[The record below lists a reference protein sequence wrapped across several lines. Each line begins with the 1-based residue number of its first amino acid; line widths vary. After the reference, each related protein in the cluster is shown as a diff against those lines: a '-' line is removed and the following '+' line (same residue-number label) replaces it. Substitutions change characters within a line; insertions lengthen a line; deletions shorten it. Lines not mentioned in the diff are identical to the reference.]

1 MKAIVVTRL
10 FYKLH
15 NQRKE
20 KLKTFGIKEFEKD
33 KVTYLLHVP

>member
-1 MKAIVVTRL
+1 MKVIVVACL

-20 KLKTFGIKEFEKD
+20 KLKTFGIKEFWK
-33 KVTYLLHVP
+33 KIK